1 MEKALFTGMFAAM
14 SVAKKLDVVSNNLA
28 NVSTT
33 AFKRSNVTFEDTMQH
48 MAYDVVRPPVASL
61 QDAELFP
68 AAQTVAR
75 VRISQEYIDTA
86 EGTLQVTNNPFDI
99 AIEGRGYFQVQ
110 GPSGILY
117 TRAGAFT
124 KNNAGEIVTREG
136 YHLLGKLGKITLPD
150 TVKTIAIDADGNIT
164 ADDRIIDTIAL
175 VDIPARDLIP
185 RGKNLYRST
194 SVPVP
199 IQSATLQ
206 QGVLEGSNVNAIEE
220 MVNMIALHRTFEA
233 YTKIMQTSESI
244 ERVCIN
250 QVASAV

>member
-33 AFKRSNVTFEDTMQH
+33 AFKRSNVTFDDTMQH

-136 YHLLGKLGKITLPD
+136 YHLLGKLGKITL
-150 TVKTIAIDADGNIT
+150 
-164 ADDRIIDTIAL
+164 
-175 VDIPARDLIP
+175 
-185 RGKNLYRST
+185 
-194 SVPVP
+194 
-199 IQSATLQ
+199 
-206 QGVLEGSNVNAIEE
+206 
-220 MVNMIALHRTFEA
+220 
-233 YTKIMQTSESI
+233 
-244 ERVCIN
+244 ERVN
-250 QVASAV
+250 D